1 MNYEC
6 FSANKQYIIVAVDDN
21 YSIETYSVD
30 TDGVSDG
37 KIKKITRSI
46 IEEFRGYRSYV
57 VYQLIGDKYCDIE
70 RWTAKERKEVKNEN

>member
-1 MNYEC
+1 MNSEC

-46 IEEFRGYRSYV
+46 IDEFRGYRSYV
-57 VYQLIGDKYCDIE
+57 VYQLIGDKYFDIE

>member
-1 MNYEC
+1 MDSEC
-6 FSANKQYIIVAVDDN
+6 FGANKQYIIVAVDDN

-30 TDGVSDG
+30 TDEVSDG

-46 IEEFRGYRSYV
+46 TDEFRGYRSYV
-57 VYQLIGDKYCDIE
+57 VYQLIGDKYFDIE

>member
-1 MNYEC
+1 MNSEC
-6 FSANKQYIIVAVDDN
+6 FCANKQYIIVAVTDN

-30 TDGVSDG
+30 TDEVSDE

-46 IEEFRGYRSYV
+46 TDEFRGYRSYV
-57 VYQLIGDKYCDIE
+57 VYQLIGNKYFDIE

>member
-1 MNYEC
+1 MDSEC
-6 FSANKQYIIVAVDDN
+6 FGANKQYIIVAVDDN

-37 KIKKITRSI
+37 KIRKITRSI
-46 IEEFRGYRSYV
+46 TDEFRGYRAYV
-57 VYQLIGDKYCDIE
+57 VYQLIGDKYFDIE